1 MLSGVGSLCL
11 TTLDY
16 EANNFIF
23 PGQFVEFSITA
34 NVSSKEA
41 LSWVKGKKQVV
52 SSAVDTES
60 YTLRISSDYVNWA
73 TLGWAFDEVPSV
85 SDTALVPITKA
96 AVTDGTGKITDADI
110 PASPK
115 PFCYVSSRGSWG
127 EAHAID
133 PSDVT
138 VAAGSITLAEAYK
151 NAPITYHFEKSY
163 ANIETIGVETDA
175 QQYGKLAFS
184 GIGYG
189 PEFPQGIVIVVPEVT
204 RNSSPSLAT
213 DDVPRLTVEYS
224 ANVPTGF
231 TKPFRF
237 YNLAT
242 VGG

>member
-16 EANNFIF
+16 EADNFIF

-41 LSWVKGKKQVV
+41 LAWVQGKKQVV

-60 YTLRISSDYVNWA
+60 YTLIISSDYVNWP

-85 SDTALVPITKA
+85 STNVAVPITRA
-96 AVTDGTGKITDADI
+96 AVTDSFGVINDADI
-110 PASPK
+110 PAGDV
-115 PFCYVSSRGSWG
+115 FCYVGSRGSWG

-133 PSDVT
+133 PSKVS
-138 VAAGSITLAEAYK
+138 ASAGSITLADYP
-151 NAPITYHFEKSY
+151 NAPITYHFKKSY
-163 ANIETIGVETDA
+163 ASIETIGVETNA
-175 QQYGKLAFS
+175 KQYGKLAFS

-189 PEFPQGIVIVVPEVT
+189 PEFPNGIVIVVPEVT

-224 ANVPTGF
+224 ANVPSGF
-231 TKPFRF
+231 NKPFRF

-242 VGG
+242 VSTG

>member
-23 PGQFVEFSITA
+23 PGQFVQFSITA

-41 LSWVKGKKQVV
+41 FAWVKGKKQVV

-60 YTLRISSDYVNWA
+60 YTLTISSDYVDWA

-85 SDTALVPITKA
+85 SATALIPITKA
-96 AVTDGTGKITDADI
+96 AVTNGSGQISDTDI
-110 PASPK
+110 PAGTDV
-115 PFCYVSSRGSWG
+115 FCYVSSRGSWG

-133 PSDVT
+133 PSKVS
-138 VAAGSITLAEAYK
+138 ASAGSITLTGYN

-175 QQYGKLAFS
+175 KQYGKLAFS

-224 ANVPTGF
+224 ANVPAGF
-231 TKPFRF
+231 NKPFRF

-242 VGG
+242 VSS

>member
-16 EANNFIF
+16 KANNFIF

-34 NVSSKEA
+34 DVTSKEA
-41 LSWVKGKKQVV
+41 LAWVKGKKQVV

-85 SDTALVPITKA
+85 SATALVPITKS
-96 AVTDGTGKITDADI
+96 AVTDSAGQITDADI

-115 PFCYVSSRGSWG
+115 PFCFVNSRGSWG

-133 PSDVT
+133 PSKVS
-138 VAAGSITLAEAYK
+138 ASAGSITLSEYP

>member
-34 NVSSKEA
+34 DVSSKEA
-41 LSWVKGKKQVV
+41 LAWVKGKKQVV
-52 SSAVDTES
+52 SSDVDTEK
-60 YTLRISSDYVNWA
+60 YTLTLTSEYVDWP

-85 SDTALVPITKA
+85 SSNALVPITKA
-96 AVTDGTGKITDADI
+96 AVTDSSGVINDSDI
-110 PASPK
+110 PAGTDV
-115 PFCYVSSRGSWG
+115 FCYVSSRGSWG

-133 PSDVT
+133 PSKVS
-138 VAAGSITLAEAYK
+138 ASAGSITLSEYP

-213 DDVPRLTVEYS
+213 DDVPRFTVEYS